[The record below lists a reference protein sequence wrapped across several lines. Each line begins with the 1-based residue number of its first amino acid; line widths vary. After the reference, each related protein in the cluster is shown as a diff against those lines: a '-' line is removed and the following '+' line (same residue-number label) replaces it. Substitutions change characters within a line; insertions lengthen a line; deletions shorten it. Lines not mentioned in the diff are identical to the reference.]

1 MKINFTNQ
9 SPCRRVFLIT
19 AGAVVGTGLLPFA
32 WSGTPA
38 NAHVIEVVKSP
49 FCGCC
54 AEWVAYLENAG
65 WRVDVKNREDLMPTK
80 GQAGVPTALES
91 CHTAF
96 VDGYV
101 IEGHV
106 PLLAIEK
113 LLVERPDLTGI
124 AVPGMPLD
132 APGMSGGGMMEVIGF
147 KDGTPTGF
155 YTRVRG

>member
-1 MKINFTNQ
+1 MKTSVTNRWP
-9 SPCRRVFLIT
+9 SRRALLIT
-19 AGAVVGTGLLPFA
+19 ASAAVGVGLLPVG
-32 WSGTPA
+32 WSGASA
-38 NAHVIEVVKSP
+38 NAQVIEVIKSP

-54 AEWVAYLENAG
+54 SAWVSYLEQAG
-65 WRVDVKNREDLMPTK
+65 WRNDVKNLEDLTAIK
-80 GQAGVPTALES
+80 LQAGVPTKLES

-124 AVPGMPLD
+124 AVPGMPPD

-147 KDGTPTGF
+147 RDGAPTGV
-155 YTRVRG
+155 YTRVR